1 MAAAAFT
8 AMRKGEIRGLL
19 WENYHDDAI
28 WVTQSVW
35 ERFVTEPKTQQ
46 STSAIPVNGPLAR
59 LLQKHRKATGNPQT
73 GFIFQSRNY
82 KHKVVPLAP
91 SSLPKWH
98 IKPKLLEARI
108 VWRGWHTFRRGLAT
122 NLYRLGVP
130 DKTIQ
135 AILRHSNLSTTMNS
149 YVKSVSTDAVAG
161 MRTFEAACRK
171 NAPRRVPRK
180 PQIRRTQVEQ
190 CISNAPQLKVG

>member
-1 MAAAAFT
+1 
-8 AMRKGEIRGLL
+8 MRKGEIRGFLC
-19 WENYHDDAI
+19 ENYHGEAI

-46 STSAIPVNGPLAR
+46 STSAIPVIGPLAQ
-59 LLQKHRKATGNPQT
+59 LLQKHREAAGNPQA

-91 SSLPKWH
+91 NSLLKWH
-98 IKPKLLEARI
+98 IKPKLLEAKI
-108 VWRGWHTFRRGLAT
+108 VWRGWHAFRRGLAT

-149 YVKSVSTDAVAG
+149 YVKSVSTDAVAA

-171 NAPRRVPRK
+171 NAPRRVRPK
-180 PQIRRTQVEQ
+180 GSITE
-190 CISNAPQLKVG
+190 CTSGKMHL